1 VTGDPAPRWSGP
13 DGEPTLA
20 DVQREF
26 TEYECWRGI
35 SGLVYARLHGRSRAD
50 VQGEDPRDLRDQ
62 IIRHISE
69 RDLTAWQAGQVSESS
84 AQGTS
89 VPARG

>member
-1 VTGDPAPRWSGP
+1 MTGPSAPRWSGP

-26 TEYECWRGI
+26 ANYECWRGI
-35 SGLVYARLHGRSRAD
+35 SGLYYARLDGRPTAE

-62 IIRHISE
+62 IIRHQAQMDE
-69 RDLTAWQAGQVSESS
+69 EAWHAAQA
-84 AQGTS
+84 TS
-89 VPARG
+89 PQRTHP